1 MKSEIIQKLQS
12 QFDILAQTIPGENI
26 EFWFARDLQEP
37 LGYQRWENFIATIKR
52 GIESCQT
59 TGYDPNDHFRNVT
72 KMIELGKGGKRPIE
86 DFMKNS

>member
-12 QFDILAQTIPGENI
+12 QFDILAQTIPGEDI

-37 LGYQRWENFIATIKR
+37 LGYHRWENFIVTIKS

-59 TGYDPNDHFRNVT
+59 ISYDPNDHFRNGT
-72 KMIELGKGGKRPIE
+72 KMIIR
-86 DFMKNS
+86 